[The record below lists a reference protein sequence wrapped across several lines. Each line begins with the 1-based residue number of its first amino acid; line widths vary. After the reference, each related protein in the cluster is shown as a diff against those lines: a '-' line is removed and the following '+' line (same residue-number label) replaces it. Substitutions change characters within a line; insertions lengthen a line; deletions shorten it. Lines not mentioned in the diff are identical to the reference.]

1 MSAWLFDL
9 GNTRLKYAPLR
20 TDGSIG
26 EVAIAAHDGVRFTT
40 VDWGAALP
48 ASIDAAWIASVAADA
63 PCAALL
69 DALAARGARVGFAR
83 TQPHFAGIAIAYAQ
97 PQRLGV
103 DRFLAMAAAHARG
116 LRDADRDA
124 ALVIGVGTAL
134 TVDLLDADGR
144 HRGGRIAPSPALMRE
159 ALHARAVQLPRDG
172 GDYAEFADDTDA
184 ALASGCIGAAL
195 GLIERSARR
204 ARDLLGTAPRLWL
217 HGGGIDAL
225 LPHLDAA
232 RHAPTLVL
240 EGLALWAREQDTD
253 AAGQH
258 RGNER
263 GM

>member
-20 TDGSIG
+20 KDGSVG
-26 EVAIAAHDGVRFTT
+26 DVAIAAHDGLRFTT
-40 VDWGAALP
+40 PDLDVALP
-48 ASIDAAWIASVAADA
+48 FAIDAAWIASVAADA
-63 PCAALL
+63 PRAALL
-69 DALAARGARVGFAR
+69 DMLSARGARIGFAR
-83 TQPHFAGIAIAYAQ
+83 TQPSFAGIAIAYAQ

-116 LRDADRDA
+116 LRDGNRDA

-144 HRGGRIAPSPALMRE
+144 HHGGRIAPSPALMRE
-159 ALHARAVQLPRDG
+159 ALNARAAQLPRDG

-184 ALASGCIGAAL
+184 ALASGCLGAAL

-204 ARDLLGTAPRLWL
+204 ARDLGMTPRLWL
-217 HGGGIDAL
+217 HGGGADAL
-225 LPHLDAA
+225 LPHLDDA

-240 EGLALWAREQDTD
+240 EGLALWARAHDAD
-253 AAGQH
+253 AAEPH
-258 RGNER
+258 RRHER